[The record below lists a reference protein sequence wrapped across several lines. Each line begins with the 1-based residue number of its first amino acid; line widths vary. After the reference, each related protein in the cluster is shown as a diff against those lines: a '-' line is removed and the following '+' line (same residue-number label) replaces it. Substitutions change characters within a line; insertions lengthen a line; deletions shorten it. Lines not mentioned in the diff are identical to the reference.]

1 MKKYY
6 TILIITVVMLISS
19 CKKYLAPD
27 SMSSFNE
34 TYVFSN
40 VGDAK
45 KMVMGV
51 YALFAQDSYTSRMS
65 NVFMQNTDIEAS
77 APSALPD
84 GSRRDVWALQGGL
97 LSSFGDIN
105 TMWQHNYLAI
115 DRANQCIE
123 GIQKSPVAKSKDM
136 KMMLGESYCLRAY
149 RYFLLINYWGD
160 VPYFTKA
167 ASAGMALDIPKTDK
181 NIIYSGLIQDLVNSE
196 SDMYFAN
203 EFPDGIE
210 RMNREF
216 AMGMISQLALYRA
229 GYGMTKSGVMKK
241 ADDYLA
247 VQTNDSLAVKYSIN
261 GANKIARTS
270 DDYYQLAEDYAQKL
284 MSLRDRPLNPNY
296 ASIFMNE
303 NLWIKPINDD
313 VLYEVAFGATNGGGD
328 VGWCIGVPVY
338 SSAKGT
344 TTIQFGLTP
353 NYYYSF
359 DDKDVRRDAT
369 ISKIAYNSEIDQAAL
384 GITGLVCNKW
394 NRLYLPNSPGS
405 ASSKGTGINW
415 PLMRYSNVL
424 LMLAEAE
431 NQLHGPTA
439 LAKDMLSRV
448 RARAFSSADYAV
460 KVQTYVNGL
469 TTKDAFFNAIVN
481 ERAWEFG
488 GECLRKFDL
497 GRWNIYGKKIVEAMT
512 TMDNLG
518 KAAYGL
524 EPTNPDVAKYA
535 NYADVLYYKKVNG
548 VVTYLNTS
556 YRPATVPLQIVAVAD
571 LGKPG
576 NENAY
581 ATIDWT
587 KQLYKS
593 VTTGGVTTY
602 STSDFTARCWRGYKD
617 PTGVAAVPALLPIP
631 SPTVATSKYL
641 NNDGYGLVTS
651 SN

>member
-6 TILIITVVMLISS
+6 PILIITVVMLISS

-27 SMSSFNE
+27 SMSTFTQS
-34 TYVFSN
+34 YVFSS

-45 KMVMGV
+45 KMVLGV

-65 NVFMQNTDIEAS
+65 SVFMQNTDIEAS

-84 GSRRDVWALQGGL
+84 GSRRDIWALQGGL
-97 LSSFGDIN
+97 LSSFGDIY

-123 GIQKSPVAKSKDM
+123 GIQKSSLASNKDM

-149 RYFLLINYWGD
+149 RYFLLCNYWGD
-160 VPYFTKA
+160 VPYFRKA
-167 ASAGMALDIPKTDK
+167 AGAGMALDIPKTDK
-181 NIIYSGLIQDLVNSE
+181 NIIYSGMIQDLVNCE
-196 SDMYFAN
+196 PDMYFAN

-216 AMGMISQLALYRA
+216 AIGMISRLALFRA
-229 GYGMTKSGVMKK
+229 GYGTTVDGSMKL
-241 ADDYLA
+241 ADDYLP
-247 VQTNDSLAVKYSIN
+247 VSTNDSLAVKYTIN
-261 GANKIARTS
+261 GTAKVARTS
-270 DDYYQLAEDYAQKL
+270 ADFYQLAEDYAQKL
-284 MSLRDRPLNPNY
+284 MSLRDRPLNPSF
-296 ASIFMNE
+296 AAVFMNE
-303 NLWIKPINDD
+303 NQWIKPINDD

-338 SSAKGT
+338 GSSKGT

-359 DDKDVRRDAT
+359 DANDTRRDAT
-369 ISKIAYNSEIDQAAL
+369 ISKIAYNSETDQAAL
-384 GITGLVCNKW
+384 ASTALTCNKW

-415 PLMRYSNVL
+415 PLMRYSDIL
-424 LMLAEAE
+424 LMIAEAE
-431 NQLHGPTA
+431 NQLHGPTS

-448 RARAFSSADYAV
+448 RTRAFNSADNAV
-460 KVQTYVNGL
+460 KVQGYVNGL
-469 TTKDAFFNAIVN
+469 TTKDAFFTAIVN

-497 GRWNIYGKKIVEAMT
+497 GRWNIYGKKIVET
-512 TMDNLG
+512 KTILDNMG

-524 EPTNPDVAKYA
+524 DPTNPDVIKYA
-535 NYADVLYYKKVNG
+535 NYADVLYYKKPNG
-548 VVTYLNTS
+548 VVTFLNTF
-556 YRPATVPLQIVAVAD
+556 YKPTTVPSLIVAAAD
-571 LGKPG
+571 LAKPG
-576 NENAY
+576 NETAY

-587 KQLYKS
+587 KALYLK
-593 VTTGGVTTY
+593 VTATGTGIVTY
-602 STSDFTARCWRGYKD
+602 QTSNFTAYCWRGYKD
-617 PTGVAAVPALLPIP
+617 ATGVSAVPFLLPVP
-631 SPTVATSKYL
+631 SQTVATSKYL
-641 NNDGYGLVTS
+641 NNNGYGLVT
-651 SN
+651 N

>member
-6 TILIITVVMLISS
+6 YSILIITVVMLISS
-19 CKKYLAPD
+19 CKKYLTPD
-27 SMSSFNE
+27 SMSTFTES
-34 TYVFSN
+34 YVFSS

-45 KMVMGV
+45 KMVLGV

-84 GSRRDVWALQGGL
+84 GSRRDIWALQGGL
-97 LSSFGDIN
+97 LSSFGDIY

-123 GIQKSPVAKSKDM
+123 GIQKSSLANNKDM

-181 NIIYSGLIQDLVNSE
+181 NLIYTGLIQDLVNCE
-196 SDMYFAN
+196 PDMYFAN
-203 EFPDGIE
+203 EYPDGIE

-216 AMGMISQLALYRA
+216 AIGMISRLALFRA
-229 GYGMTKSGVMKK
+229 GYGTTIDGSMKL
-241 ADDYLA
+241 ADDYLP
-247 VQTNDSLAVKYSIN
+247 VSTNDSLAVKYSIN
-261 GANKIARTS
+261 GTAKVARTS
-270 DDYYQLAEDYAQKL
+270 ADYYQLAEDYAQKL
-284 MSLRDRPLNPNY
+284 MSLRDRPLNPSF
-296 ASIFMNE
+296 AAVFMNE
-303 NLWIKPINDD
+303 NQWIKPVNDD

-338 SSAKGT
+338 SSSKGT

-359 DDKDVRRDAT
+359 DQSDSRRDAT
-369 ISKIAYNSEIDQAAL
+369 ISKIAYNSETDQAAL
-384 GITGLVCNKW
+384 ASTALTCNKW

-415 PLMRYSNVL
+415 PLMRYSDIL

-431 NQLHGPTA
+431 NQLHGPTS

-448 RARAFSSADYAV
+448 RARAFSSSDYAV
-460 KVQTYVNGL
+460 KVQAYVNGL
-469 TTKDAFFNAIVN
+469 TTKDAFFTAIVN

-497 GRWNIYGKKIVEAMT
+497 GRWNNYGKKIVET
-512 TMDNLG
+512 KTILDNMG
-518 KAAYGL
+518 KAALGQD
-524 EPTNPDVAKYA
+524 PTNPDVIKYA
-535 NYADVLYYKKVNG
+535 NYADVLYYQKPNG
-548 VVTYLNTS
+548 VVTFLNT
-556 YRPATVPLQIVAVAD
+556 YYKPTTVPLLIVAVAD

-576 NENAY
+576 NETAY
-581 ATIDWT
+581 ATIGWNN
-587 KQLYKS
+587 QLYAK
-593 VTTGGVTTY
+593 VTATNGTVTYQSANFTTY
-602 STSDFTARCWRGYKD
+602 CWRGYKD
-617 PTGVAAVPALLPIP
+617 ATGVSAVPFLLPIP
-631 SPTVATSKYL
+631 SQTVATSKYL
-641 NNDGYGLVTS
+641 NNNGYGLVT
-651 SN
+651 N